1 MKSHNKIH
9 WKQEEN
15 DLLIKLYSQKSLT
28 TDKIAAIYF
37 KGKSG
42 DAIRKRAKR
51 LGIKR
56 YTGKNHKKSYLKY
69 RFEILEKNNFRCAYC
84 GRTANVATLQI
95 DHKIPLKLGGTNN
108 KENLTVA
115 CWECNIGKKD
125 KLLEIHNTKKE
136 A

>member
-69 RFEILEKNNFRCAYC
+69 RFEILEKNISYWKYIIQKKRYNKPYHSFRF
-84 GRTANVATLQI
+84 
-95 DHKIPLKLGGTNN
+95 DIPL
-108 KENLTVA
+108 VVS
-115 CWECNIGKKD
+115 
-125 KLLEIHNTKKE
+125 
-136 A
+136 